1 LSIPVPISFYPTA
14 LIAMMFYSTWREIWK
29 VIDTPRK
36 TINRHLCRC
45 CNRFSPSQERPIGL
59 FGRKAK
65 KERTVEL
72 IFEFGH
78 VRTVE
83 NDGCGQLI
91 CKQCFAKVT
100 KIQKLIRDFRE
111 ACISTEEKQKEARDR
126 SKRCRREERDN
137 RDENINQPLTKHR
150 YLPIL
155 PHPSQQSNNS
165 TTTIDTSTATRARR
179 TLPFSTFGRDSSSPP
194 ITSYAEEILKSS
206 GLNNPDVCTVCTTT
220 MQRRLLNIYIK
231 IYRFYIDILHTNNV
245 ALRSV

>member
-1 LSIPVPISFYPTA
+1 MES
-14 LIAMMFYSTWREIWK
+14 
-29 VIDTPRK
+29 DTPRK
-36 TINRHLCRC
+36 SIDRYLCRC

-78 VRTVE
+78 VRMVE

-111 ACISTEEKQKEARDR
+111 ACISTEEKQKEARDL
-126 SKRCRREERDN
+126 SKCCRREECDN

-150 YLPIL
+150 YLPIYPIHL
-155 PHPSQQSNNS
+155 NNRTILQRQLIHLQQHELEEPC
-165 TTTIDTSTATRARR
+165 RFQ
-179 TLPFSTFGRDSSSPP
+179 LL
-194 ITSYAEEILKSS
+194 EEIVQVLQSR
-206 GLNNPDVCTVCTTT
+206 P
-220 MQRRLLNIYIK
+220 MQKKY
-231 IYRFYIDILHTNNV
+231 
-245 ALRSV
+245 